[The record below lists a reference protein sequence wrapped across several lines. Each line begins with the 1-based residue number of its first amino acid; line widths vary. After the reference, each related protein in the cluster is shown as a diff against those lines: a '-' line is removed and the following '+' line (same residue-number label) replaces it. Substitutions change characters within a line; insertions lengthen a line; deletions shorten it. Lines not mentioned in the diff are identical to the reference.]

1 MSETKELING
11 KFRYNVKKKSLFNKF
26 SCKFLT
32 AFLFFIPPYFKK
44 KKKILKYDGLRWR
57 DMSND
62 YENNGKDVGTPY
74 IVCVENV
81 STKAVHN
88 VELFGSNDMLTRD
101 VFDKD
106 GNYVNLNLNI
116 SSNIPEV
123 SYKDILRGM
132 SMSKFKVGLT
142 YIMTT
147 NQKQIFHPLRVVK
160 KMIYGDLWENVLIV
174 TKDPYQQQM
183 NIVAVK
189 QCYEID
195 GLTTLVIP
203 TVEPKTKVTYYFYP
217 DPLAYIEVKK
227 ENFAF
232 RLFTSI
238 SNLFK
243 KKEFIKGIINKPYT
257 IQVTNNT
264 DEVKK
269 NVSLFGSYPNI
280 SPRENKI
287 FNQNNDLVEDG
298 VTIKSLTPNISY
310 AEMLYYIMNNPLRV
324 GLNYIRSSEGDKNQI
339 LEDFYVRTKDIS
351 GNIYNEKITTHIDP
365 YQSQIDVISNNKKF
379 SIDGLTE
386 LIIIELQPKTTVV
399 YQFYP
404 EDEVVNK

>member
-1 MSETKELING
+1 MGLPKLKQG
-11 KFRYNVKKKSLFNKF
+11 LFSRI

-44 KKKILKYDGLRWR
+44 NKKYVDVSKQQGL
-57 DMSND
+57 
-62 YENNGKDVGTPY
+62 PY

-106 GNYVNLNLNI
+106 GNYVNRSLTI
-116 SSNIPEV
+116 SCNIPEV
-123 SYKDILRGM
+123 SYKDVLRGI

-142 YIMTT
+142 YVMTT
-147 NQKQIFHPLRVVK
+147 NQNQIFYPLRVVK

-174 TKDPYQQQM
+174 TKDPYQQQT
-183 NIVAVK
+183 NILAVK

-217 DPLAYIEVKK
+217 DPLAYTEVKK
-227 ENFAF
+227 QNFAF

-280 SPRENKI
+280 SPRENKS
-287 FNQNNDLVEDG
+287 FNKYNDLEEDG

-324 GLNYIRSSEGDKNQI
+324 GLNYIRVSNGDKSQI
-339 LEDFYVRTKDIS
+339 LEEFKIKAKDAT
-351 GNIYNEKITTHIDP
+351 GNIYQKKINNRIDP
-365 YQSQIDVISNNKKF
+365 YQSQTDILCNNEKF
-379 SIDGLTE
+379 SIDGFTE
-386 LIIIELQPKTTVV
+386 LIISELQPKTTVV
-399 YQFYP
+399 YQLYP